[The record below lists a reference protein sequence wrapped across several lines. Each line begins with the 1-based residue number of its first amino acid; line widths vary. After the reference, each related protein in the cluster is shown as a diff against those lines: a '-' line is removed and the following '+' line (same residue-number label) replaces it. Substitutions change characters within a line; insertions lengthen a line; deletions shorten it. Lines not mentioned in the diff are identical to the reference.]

1 MNTRNLLLVGVSIN
15 KKARDWDAFD
25 IKTLQEEVD
34 DEKAELETRLYNANK
49 VYISICMCLSLAQAI
64 ALHLH
69 YIYGTG
75 PADVPHEGGDDEVR
89 ADEATLSPGTQKCGQ
104 RTSKC

>member
-1 MNTRNLLLVGVSIN
+1 
-15 KKARDWDAFD
+15 
-25 IKTLQEEVD
+25 
-34 DEKAELETRLYNANK
+34 
-49 VYISICMCLSLAQAI
+49 MCLSLAQAI

-89 ADEATLSPGTQKCGQ
+89 ADEATLSPGTQKCGL
-104 RTSKC
+104 